1 MKLFGFDVKGVNLS
15 KVKYAIGCIIF
26 FTFMYFTCNDKEFA
40 GFINSEARIYTN
52 EDKIKYAIFKKY
64 KNDKNDYITL
74 IEFLNIPIKLKNR
87 EYYYSKNYDLN
98 KQIINRIIFYSY
110 DSNNN
115 GKLDL
120 KTFLDLPIKTDL
132 ITSIKTDKMEGD
144 EAIGAEI
151 LKKALEGPMRQIVA
165 NAGLEESI
173 VVNEIRKNK
182 SKSYGFD
189 ARAEKY
195 LDMIK
200 AGIIDPTLVT
210 RTAVQNAASVA
221 GLLLTTEA
229 VISDKPEPAAPAA
242 PAMPDMGGMGGMG
255 GMM

>member
-1 MKLFGFDVKGVNLS
+1 MPGGGVALLRS
-15 KVKYAIGCIIF
+15 V
-26 FTFMYFTCNDKEFA
+26 D
-40 GFINSEARIYTN
+40 
-52 EDKIKYAIFKKY
+52 
-64 KNDKNDYITL
+64 
-74 IEFLNIPIKLKNR
+74 
-87 EYYYSKNYDLN
+87 
-98 KQIINRIIFYSY
+98 
-110 DSNNN
+110 
-115 GKLDL
+115 
-120 KTFLDLPIKTDL
+120 
-132 ITSIKTDKMEGD
+132 SIKTDNMEGD

-173 VVNEIRKNK
+173 IVNEVRNNK

-229 VISDKPEPAAPAA
+229 VISDKPEPAGPAA

>member
-1 MKLFGFDVKGVNLS
+1 MKLLVL
-15 KVKYAIGCIIF
+15 KY
-26 FTFMYFTCNDKEFA
+26 
-40 GFINSEARIYTN
+40 
-52 EDKIKYAIFKKY
+52 
-64 KNDKNDYITL
+64 
-74 IEFLNIPIKLKNR
+74 
-87 EYYYSKNYDLN
+87 
-98 KQIINRIIFYSY
+98 
-110 DSNNN
+110 
-115 GKLDL
+115 
-120 KTFLDLPIKTDL
+120 
-132 ITSIKTDKMEGD
+132 
-144 EAIGAEI
+144 

-165 NAGLEESI
+165 NAGLEDSI
-173 VVNEIRKNK
+173 VVNEIRNNK

-195 LDMIK
+195 LDMMK